1 MSVNHMDN
9 PFLEAVPVQL
19 DRQVFFQRIYGR
31 PVIPKG
37 VSQANV
43 QERQQWLSHLTEL
56 FIPTNLQTVAARLG
70 HASVTTTGKIYAHA
84 IQSADAAAADTLQD
98 LLHPLDTKVKK

>member
-31 PVIPKG
+31 PVIP
-37 VSQANV
+37 
-43 QERQQWLSHLTEL
+43 
-56 FIPTNLQTVAARLG
+56 
-70 HASVTTTGKIYAHA
+70 
-84 IQSADAAAADTLQD
+84 
-98 LLHPLDTKVKK
+98 